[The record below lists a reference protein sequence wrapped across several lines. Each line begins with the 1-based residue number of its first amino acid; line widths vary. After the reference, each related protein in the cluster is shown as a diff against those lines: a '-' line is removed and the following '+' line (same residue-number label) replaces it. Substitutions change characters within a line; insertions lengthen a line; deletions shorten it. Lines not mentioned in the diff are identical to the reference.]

1 MGSNVGLSRRGRAA
15 IDATWERVS
24 GTAEEVT
31 SKQSRRLDVSAIARD
46 EIIKLTEHLFLLAGS
61 SQPPRS
67 VIFSS
72 VDPGEGSSR
81 ICARVGEALAERISG
96 PVCVV
101 DANLYFPS
109 LHRQFGLP
117 NNCGLEDMVVETGA
131 IRNSARQLSPA
142 NLWMVTAGR
151 QQVEPRELL
160 SSTRLRERL
169 VQLKNDFP
177 FVLIEAPPVGMNG
190 TATLLGPLAD
200 GAVLVIDAN
209 STRREVARSA
219 KASLERAN
227 VRLLGAV
234 LNDRTFPIP
243 DAIYRNI

>member
-1 MGSNVGLSRRGRAA
+1 MSGNEGLSRRAA
-15 IDATWERVS
+15 IDAPWECVS
-24 GTAEEVT
+24 DPAEEVANT
-31 SKQSRRLDVSAIARD
+31 HSGGLDVSAIARD
-46 EIIKLTEHLFLLAGS
+46 EIVKLTECLFSLAGI

-67 VIFSS
+67 VIFAS

-81 ICARVGEALAERISG
+81 ICARVSQALAERSSK
-96 PVCVV
+96 PVCVL

-117 NNCGLEDMVVETGA
+117 NICGLEDMVLGERP
-131 IRNSARQLSPA
+131 IRNMARQLSPA

-151 QQVEPRELL
+151 RHVEPHALL

-169 VQLKNDFP
+169 VQLKNDFDYL
-177 FVLIEAPPVGMNG
+177 LIEAPPVSING
-190 TATLLGPLAD
+190 TAALLGPLAD
-200 GAVLVIDAN
+200 GVVLVVDAN

>member
-1 MGSNVGLSRRGRAA
+1 MGGNAGLSQRAA
-15 IDATWERVS
+15 IDGPWERVPDPAGEVANAHS
-24 GTAEEVT
+24 GG
-31 SKQSRRLDVSAIARD
+31 LDVSAIARD
-46 EIIKLTEHLFLLAGS
+46 EIIKLTDCLFLLAGS

-72 VDPGEGSSR
+72 VDPGEGSSQ
-81 ICARVGEALAERISG
+81 ICAHVGAALACRSSKN
-96 PVCVV
+96 VCLV
-101 DANLYFPS
+101 DANLHSPS
-109 LHRQFGLP
+109 LHRQFALQ
-117 NNCGLEDMVVETGA
+117 NICGLEDMVLGE
-131 IRNSARQLSPA
+131 RPLQNMARQLSPA

-151 QQVEPRELL
+151 RQVEPHALL
-160 SSTRLRERL
+160 SSSQLRERL
-169 VQLKNDFP
+169 VQLKNDFDY
-177 FVLIEAPPVGMNG
+177 VLIEAPPVGING

-200 GAVLVIDAN
+200 GVVLVIDAN

-219 KASLERAN
+219 KTSLERAN